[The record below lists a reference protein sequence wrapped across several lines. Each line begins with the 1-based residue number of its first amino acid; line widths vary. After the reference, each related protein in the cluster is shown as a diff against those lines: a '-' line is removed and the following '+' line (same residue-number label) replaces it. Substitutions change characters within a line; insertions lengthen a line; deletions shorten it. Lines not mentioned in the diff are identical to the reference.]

1 MVTSLTSSKKIQKLD
16 KRINLLKQIN
26 LFNSLSSDELLIISQ
41 KLIIKNFKKNQPI
54 LYEEDTNKFMYI
66 ILYGAVKIVQITE
79 DGKEILLTIH
89 RSGDFFG
96 EISLIDK
103 KTLPAT
109 VIATEDSNIAIIS
122 EKDFFPLIYE
132 HKKILDNLLMIFC
145 SRLRETWERIQILSF
160 SNAEQKIKTL
170 LLKSYTDLGVK
181 TSEGI
186 ILKLTHQDIANMI
199 GISRETVTRIIDK
212 WRNEEDIKV
221 FRHRGIL
228 LKDKFFKKL

>member
-1 MVTSLTSSKKIQKLD
+1 MVTPLTSKKEIQKLD
-16 KRINLLKQIN
+16 RRISLLRQID
-26 LFNSLSSDELLIISQ
+26 LFNSLSTDELSMILQ
-41 KLIIKNFKKNQPI
+41 KLIIKTFKKNQPI

-66 ILYGAVKIVQITE
+66 ILYGTVKVVQITE
-79 DGKEILLTIH
+79 DGKEILLSFH

-96 EISLIDK
+96 EVSLIDK

-122 EKDFFPLIYE
+122 ERDFFSIIFE
-132 HKKILDNLLMIFC
+132 HKKVLENLLMILC
-145 SRLRETWERIQILSF
+145 SRLRESWDRIQILSF
-160 SNAEQKIKTL
+160 SNAEQRVKTL
-170 LLKSYTDLGVK
+170 LLKACTDLGVK
-181 TSEGI
+181 TPEGI

-212 WRNEEDIKV
+212 WCREDDIKV
-221 FRHRGIL
+221 FRYKGIL